1 MTDQRSL
8 KTTSEDDEVSSEAN
22 NPSILVNDKIG
33 YISKEKLSVLLN
45 LRDTDLRDDLLG
57 TNWQGD
63 FHVEEFPMPDDSI
76 ENLYS
81 PLIQRRRR
89 RLYSLMQGMGPDEIC
104 INPIKKIVRG
114 ESVFFP
120 NNTSSSLDYIFN
132 RRDVRD
138 FRGSKYRGISKNGSS
153 WQILVMINRKKRY
166 VGKLPSEIHAAR
178 FYDHVSIQ
186 YQGDLAKCN
195 FPYTKREVLQLL
207 RISSLL
213 E

>member
-1 MTDQRSL
+1 MRDQRSL
-8 KTTSEDDEVSSEAN
+8 KTSEEDEESSEAN
-22 NPSILVNDKIG
+22 
-33 YISKEKLSVLLN
+33 ISNEKLSGLLN
-45 LRDTDLRDDLLG
+45 LRDIDFGEDFFTANAG
-57 TNWQGD
+57 GD
-63 FHVEEFPMPDDSI
+63 YHVEEFPMPDESI

-81 PLIQRRRR
+81 QLVQRRRR
-89 RLYSLMQGMGPDEIC
+89 RLYAMMQGKGPDEIC
-104 INPIKKIVRG
+104 IKPIKKMGRG
-114 ESVFFP
+114 ENVFFA
-120 NNTSSSLDYIFN
+120 NSLDSIFN
-132 RRDVRD
+132 RRDMRD

-178 FYDHVSIQ
+178 FYDRVSIQ

-207 RISSLL
+207 RISPLL